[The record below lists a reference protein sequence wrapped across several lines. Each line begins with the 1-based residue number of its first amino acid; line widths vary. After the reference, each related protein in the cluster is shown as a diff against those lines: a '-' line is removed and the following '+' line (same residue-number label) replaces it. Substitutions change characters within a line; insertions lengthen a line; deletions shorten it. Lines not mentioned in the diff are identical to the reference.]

1 MDLNGPKIDPKWTQ
15 NGPKMDLKWTPKRPL
30 RAIFKHCLSLFR
42 NVGGQELP
50 D

>member
-15 NGPKMDLKWTPKRPL
+15 NGPL
-30 RAIFKHCLSLFR
+30 RALFKHCLSLFR